1 MLLQKVGLGRN
12 ERLGYPGEC
21 VRHHANALESD
32 PEGLALDPALAEE
45 DLMVRVGLFA
55 DEPILVRGVES
66 ILAGHPGLQL
76 AVVSPSVDSL
86 ASDLRAAEVDVALL
100 DLVPELTLGVLSEL
114 KKSLPGCR
122 LILWVRSISME
133 LAYQTLELN
142 VRGILRKTLPAEAMI
157 KCLLKV
163 SEGEIWVDK
172 PLTAGYFERKRVSL
186 TPRESQLVTLLA
198 QGLKNKEIGAALGI
212 SEGTVK
218 VYLTR
223 LFQKVGVKDRFELA
237 LFGLKNMMLGEAV
250 GAVALSGTHNTPTGI
265 HGVRSLLL
273 NR

>member
-1 MLLQKVGLGRN
+1 MVSGKTPCEVEFACR
-12 ERLGYPGEC
+12 R
-21 VRHHANALESD
+21 AND
-32 PEGLALDPALAEE
+32 DGLAFDAAPAGGS
-45 DLMVRVGLFA
+45 LMVRVGLFA

-76 AVVSPSVDSL
+76 AVVSQSVDSL
-86 ASDLRAAEVDVALL
+86 AGDLKAANLDVALL

-114 KKSLPGCR
+114 KKSLPSCR
-122 LILWVRSISME
+122 LILWVRSISVE

-172 PLTAGYFERKRVSL
+172 PLTAGYFQSKRVSL
-186 TPRESQLVTLLA
+186 TRRESQLVTLLA

-237 LFGLKNMMLGEAV
+237 LFGLKNLVLGEAV
-250 GAVALSGTHNTPTGI
+250 GAVAHSGTRNTPSEI
-265 HGVRSLLL
+265 EGVRSLLL